1 MRPSVPL
8 PTLMSWAWC
17 ALAIEIDNEFERAMA
32 EADRRP
38 RFGVSL
44 VMWTNFRRFVRPSG
58 ISVEHLTERA
68 MVANSV
74 GRSTLGGLERWGY
87 VTFGPTP
94 AGARRDGFGSGRG
107 IRSDMVVRCTRL
119 GRHAQA
125 TWPDVARTVEERW
138 RARFGAERVD
148 ALSRAVALAAGLV
161 PPPGGWRGAPPY
173 RAQTEARLADPTVAL
188 PRHPAVLH
196 RGGWPDGS

>member
-1 MRPSVPL
+1 MTPSVPL

-17 ALAIEIDNEFERAMA
+17 AHTIEIDNEFERAMA

-44 VMWTNFRRFVRPSG
+44 VMWTNFPRFVRPSG

-68 MVANSV
+68 MVPNSL

-87 VTFGPTP
+87 VTFGLTP
-94 AGARRDGFGSGRG
+94 PGVRRDGFGSGRG

-125 TWPDVARTVEERW
+125 TWPHVARTVE
-138 RARFGAERVD
+138 
-148 ALSRAVALAAGLV
+148 
-161 PPPGGWRGAPPY
+161 
-173 RAQTEARLADPTVAL
+173 ARLASPFRCRAGRRPQPGGPGGRGTAAL